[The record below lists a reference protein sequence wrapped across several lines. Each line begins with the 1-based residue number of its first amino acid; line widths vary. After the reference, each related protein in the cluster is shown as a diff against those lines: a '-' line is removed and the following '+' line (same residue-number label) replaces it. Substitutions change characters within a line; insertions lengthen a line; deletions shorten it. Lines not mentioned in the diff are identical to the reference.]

1 MTKVLPTLT
10 YKYVV
15 DFPSLMVNH
24 ERKTYSGYTRERK
37 RKEHTIKKIIKSQS
51 KTERGEERE
60 NEI

>member
-10 YKYVV
+10 YKYVM
-15 DFPSLMVNH
+15 DFSSLMVNH

-37 RKEHTIKKIIKSQS
+37 RKEHTIKIIKSQS